1 MPVLLRR
8 RDRKKA
14 VELARL
20 LVALDAMAGE
30 RRGRR
35 LRRAPRLSLGAPS
48 R

>member
-35 LRRAPRLSLGAPS
+35 LRRASRLSLGAPS